1 MNEKL
6 IKKMRKA
13 HKKQTDEIHRQPGWK
28 AFSDKFD
35 REYALAVEI
44 HEARKAANL
53 SQIEIAKKM
62 NTTQS
67 VVSRIENGTNISIA
81 TLAKYADALDKKLE
95 IHLV

>member
-6 IKKMRKA
+6 IKKMREA
-13 HKKQTDEIHRQPGWK
+13 HTKQADKIRSQPGWEK
-28 AFSDKFD
+28 FSDKFD

-44 HEARKAANL
+44 HKARKAANL
-53 SQIEIAKKM
+53 SQMEIAKKM

>member
-13 HKKQTDEIHRQPGWK
+13 HTKQADKIRSQPGWK
-28 AFSDKFD
+28 KFSDKFD
-35 REYALAVEI
+35 SEYALAVEI
-44 HEARKAANL
+44 HKARKAANL
-53 SQIEIAKKM
+53 SQMEIAKKM